1 MGIIIDWSHSSNQSP
16 YSVANRMAL
25 LESAGFGDAQIEFM
39 KYMRLTPHAVKDDFG
54 VERKSDAAY
63 KLYKEQKAK
72 RDDLAVEMGIS
83 KAEAAII
90 LRDEAN
96 KASSE
101 WQELYTGL
109 PPEYDPIVLMGY
121 AETTRKY
128 A

>member
-1 MGIIIDWSHSSNQSP
+1 MGILIDWSQPSNQSP
-16 YSVANRMAL
+16 YSIANRMAL

-39 KYMRLTPHAVKDDFG
+39 KYMRLTPHKVRDDFG
-54 VERKSDAAY
+54 IERKSDAVY
-63 KLYKEQKAK
+63 KLYNEQKAK
-72 RDDLAVEMGIS
+72 RDDLAAEMGIS
-83 KAEAAII
+83 REEAAAI

-101 WQELYTGL
+101 WQELYKGL